1 MLLSETKRIAQV
13 DCATRDS
20 VEPACG
26 FSRIPLP
33 LLTGGDREGVAR
45 TCSSP
50 RSLPEPARTP
60 FTLAFPSPESRVPS
74 PESRLYPQIPKPKSR
89 LSKGF
94 TLLEMMAVLILIA
107 IAVTAVSMS
116 VAKSLESAHVNAV
129 SRDLAAALRYTRGQ
143 AIVKGEEQVI
153 TFNLKNWTYQPPRK
167 SARELPKGMELKVRT
182 AAEEQ
187 VDADT
192 WGLRFYPD
200 GSSTGGR
207 ITVIRG
213 PREWHINVS
222 WLTGEVRTTEVKAS

>member
-1 MLLSETKRIAQV
+1 VPK
-13 DCATRDS
+13 
-20 VEPACG
+20 
-26 FSRIPLP
+26 
-33 LLTGGDREGVAR
+33 AR
-45 TCSSP
+45 AVPIVCSS
-50 RSLPEPARTP
+50 
-60 FTLAFPSPESRVPS
+60 ESRVPS
-74 PESRLYPQIPKPKSR
+74 PESRLDKVPSPDSR
-89 LSKGF
+89 LHGVPNPESQARGF

-116 VAKSLESAHVNAV
+116 VARSLESAHVNAV

-143 AIVKGEEQVI
+143 AIVKGKEQVI
-153 TFNLKNWTYQPPRK
+153 TFNLKDWTYQPPHK
-167 SARELPKGMELKVRT
+167 PAKKLPEGMQLKVRT

-213 PREWHINVS
+213 QREWHINVS
-222 WLTGEVRTTEVKAS
+222 WLTGEVRTEEVKAS

>member
-1 MLLSETKRIAQV
+1 PGVGTGRQ
-13 DCATRDS
+13 S
-20 VEPACG
+20 V
-26 FSRIPLP
+26 
-33 LLTGGDREGVAR
+33 
-45 TCSSP
+45 
-50 RSLPEPARTP
+50 
-60 FTLAFPSPESRVPS
+60 RVPVPGSRS
-74 PESRLYPQIPKPKSR
+74 PVPAA
-89 LSKGF
+89 GF

-116 VAKSLESAHVNAV
+116 VARSLESAHVNAV

-143 AIVKGEEQVI
+143 AIVKGKEQVI
-153 TFNLKNWTYQPPRK
+153 TFNLKDWTYQPPHK
-167 SARELPKGMELKVRT
+167 PAKKLPEGMQLKVRT

-213 PREWHINVS
+213 QREWHINVS
-222 WLTGEVRTTEVKAS
+222 WLTGEVRTEEVKAS